1 MIVEL
6 IEAAVAGIG
15 GIAGILLV
23 APAQQGG
30 FVPLPT
36 ELHVAQD
43 ANVEDAS
50 FCHSVADL
58 RPKALGGALKRVSS
72 PLASTGELL
81 RWTAAAGDRL
91 QLTLLAED
99 NGSYRVDLFVAHQ
112 SNAPFLKAKLWEM
125 ALTRDGETTI
135 NLRHEGDRA
144 VLPVRFDHVPLGPG
158 RHILEL
164 ECFGAG
170 EILIDCIGLHRT
182 GERIIPPTDDGTPGA
197 PGAQRAPGRPF
208 FGVESGGSRAGGVTL
223 SRIVPGSSAAE
234 AGLEAGDVLLSIDS
248 EPTSSWDRVTDAIGR
263 HDPGDVVDIVVLRD
277 GERLET
283 VATLGRSAEGDGSR
297 AAHVIDVLDVQPGQD
312 IADIGCG
319 SGWLSRAIA
328 EAVGADGLV
337 YALEI
342 DESDIRRLRRSSL
355 PNMAPVF
362 SAADDVSLP
371 ENSLDTAMLH
381 DVASHVDRSGRP
393 RFYESVARALKADGR
408 LVIFGPHGKARS
420 MLTELRKYRFIPV
433 NADELAALS
442 EDELDKVLWSGIVF
456 RFLP

>member
-1 MIVEL
+1 MIEEL
-6 IEAAVAGIG
+6 IEAALGGIAGIAGIG
-15 GIAGILLV
+15 GILLV
-23 APAQQGG
+23 APAQQDRP
-30 FVPLPT
+30 VPPPMVLP
-36 ELHVAQD
+36 VAQD
-43 ANVEDAS
+43 ASDEDE
-50 FCHSVADL
+50 FGCHSVVDL
-58 RPKALGGALKRVSS
+58 KPKALGGALKRVSS
-72 PLASTGELL
+72 PLASNGELL

-99 NGSYRVDLFVAHQ
+99 NGLYRVDLFVGHE
-112 SNAPFLKAKLWEM
+112 SNASSLEAKLWEEP
-125 ALTRDGETTI
+125 LTREGETRI
-135 NLRHEGDRA
+135 NLRREGNRA
-144 VLPVRFDHVPLGPG
+144 VLPVRFDHLSLGPG

-164 ECFGAG
+164 ECLDAG

-182 GERIIPPTDDGTPGA
+182 GERIVPPTGDGIPGTP
-197 PGAQRAPGRPF
+197 F
-208 FGVESGGSRAGGVTL
+208 LGVESGGSRAGGITL
-223 SRIVPGSSAAE
+223 ARIVPGSSAAE
-234 AGLEAGDVLLSIDS
+234 AGLEAGDVLLSIDN
-248 EPTSSWDRVTDAIGR
+248 EPASSWDRVTDAIGR
-263 HDPGDVVDIVVLRD
+263 HNPGDVVDIVVLRD
-277 GERLET
+277 GARLET
-283 VATLGRSAEGDGSR
+283 VATLGRRAESNSGDGSR
-297 AAHVIDVLDVQPGQD
+297 AAHVIDVLDVQRGQA

-342 DESDIRRLRRSSL
+342 DESDIRRLHRSSL

-381 DVASHVDRSGRP
+381 DVASHVDRTGRP

-433 NADELAALS
+433 NADELAAYS

-456 RFLP
+456 RYVP